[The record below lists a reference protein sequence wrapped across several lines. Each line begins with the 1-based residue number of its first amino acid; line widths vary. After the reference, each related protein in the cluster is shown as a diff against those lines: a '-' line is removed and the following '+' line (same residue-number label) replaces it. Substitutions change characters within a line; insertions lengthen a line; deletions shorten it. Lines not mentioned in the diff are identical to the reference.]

1 MVFARMVCLSFLA
14 LPSAAAIS
22 SRSEGLFAATV
33 SGMDAALEPTGM
45 YLRRVA
51 ANDPSE
57 RRGQPHELRN

>member
-1 MVFARMVCLSFLA
+1 MVFTRMVCVRFLA
-14 LPSAAAIS
+14 LFGVAAIS

-33 SGMDAALEPTGM
+33 SGMDAAPEPTRM

-57 RRGQPHELRN
+57 WRGKPHELRN